1 MRCGCEQSGRGGG
14 GLGEDTPNGPR
25 RRSDNE
31 GEGEGR
37 IGRRKIGKKIRAKMR
52 ARQGKGV
59 PRREAG
65 MPREKEWEGAGS
77 GRGRLAPF
85 HS

>member
-1 MRCGCEQSGRGGG
+1 V
-14 GLGEDTPNGPR
+14 TT
-25 RRSDNE
+25 
-31 GEGEGR
+31 
-37 IGRRKIGKKIRAKMR
+37 RAKGKGVDQGKNGEKVQAKLG

-59 PRREAG
+59 PRRETG

>member
-1 MRCGCEQSGRGGG
+1 MGWECEQKGGGEKKGRMDTGGEVTARAKGRG
-14 GLGEDTPNGPR
+14 LIRE
-25 RRSDNE
+25 
-31 GEGEGR
+31 
-37 IGRRKIGKKIRAKMR
+37 RKIGKKVQAKMG

-59 PRREAG
+59 RRREAG

>member
-1 MRCGCEQSGRGGG
+1 MDTGEEVTTRARGKGV
-14 GLGEDTPNGPR
+14 DR
-25 RRSDNE
+25 
-31 GEGEGR
+31 
-37 IGRRKIGKKIRAKMR
+37 GKKGEKVQEKRG
-52 ARQGKGV
+52 ARKEKGV
-59 PRREAG
+59 PRRETG

>member
-1 MRCGCEQSGRGGG
+1 MIGG
-14 GLGEDTPNGPR
+14 
-25 RRSDNE
+25 
-31 GEGEGR
+31 
-37 IGRRKIGKKIRAKMR
+37 RKIRKKARAKMG

-59 PRREAG
+59 PSREAG